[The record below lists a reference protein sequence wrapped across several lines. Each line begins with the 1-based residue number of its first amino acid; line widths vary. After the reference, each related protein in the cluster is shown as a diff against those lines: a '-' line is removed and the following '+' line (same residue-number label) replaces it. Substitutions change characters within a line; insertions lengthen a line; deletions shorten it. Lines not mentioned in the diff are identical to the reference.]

1 MSKLKSGE
9 AKVEF
14 FTNFDFIKSKYE
26 SGYVVGTKLY
36 KVVQDEQKIKMKYVQ
51 FNKYFQE
58 FIFQKDER
66 FSNTRKKKKEIIST
80 NDNKT
85 SEKKT
90 PKIKKIIMGEKKHK
104 PYNPHTREIN
114 PKDIL

>member
-66 FSNTRKKKKEIIST
+66 FFNTKKKKKEIISI
-80 NDNKT
+80 NGNKT
-85 SEKKT
+85 SETIT
-90 PKIKKIIMGEKKHK
+90 PKIKKIIAGDKTHKH
-104 PYNPHTREIN
+104 YNPHTREIS
-114 PKDIL
+114 PEDIL